1 MKKLIRILCTIVYSI
16 FYFVAILPITLLI
29 VFITGTVL
37 WASEDDITYKQEL
50 KETYLSWSYFPKPT
64 KLFEKNE
71 DEFRW

>member
-16 FYFVAILPITLLI
+16 LYYVTILPVTLLI
-29 VFITGTVL
+29 VLITGTVL

-50 KETYLSWSYFPKPT
+50 KETYLTWSRFPKPT

-71 DEFRW
+71 EEFRW

>member
-16 FYFVAILPITLLI
+16 FYFVAILPITLFI
-29 VFITGTVL
+29 VLITGTVL

-50 KETYLSWSYFPKPT
+50 KETYLSWSCFTKPT

-71 DEFRW
+71 EEFRW